1 MKKVLL
7 NLTLILLSVMAISS
21 CDNGFADVD
30 VIDTPPT
37 ITLGSITSGTT
48 EGQDFKIKITVSDG
62 VEGSTIS
69 ALRDLTY
76 TITSGGATVASG
88 TEALTGDNQVI
99 DLVIS
104 GGFPAGDYNFDAVV
118 TDTNGNSTAA
128 NRSFTVAS
136 LKPAFDITGAWTMEP
151 VAGAM
156 KVGPAPG
163 DGQWWTSGAGE
174 VTARAC
180 FFDDV
185 YTFNADGSFEI
196 DMGAQTWLEQWQ
208 GVANDGCGAPIAPF
222 DGKGTYS
229 YTYTTTTLTL
239 VGTGAHVGLSKV
251 NNAGE
256 ISQGA
261 AVADEISYTIADQS
275 ESEGI
280 RRMTLRI
287 EAGSG
292 VWWDFRLISGTPATA
307 TSVVGNWKMEPVAG
321 ALAVGSS
328 EGASDYWA
336 NGAGDVT
343 ARACFFDD
351 VYTFN
356 ADGTFT
362 MDMGSQ
368 TWLEAWQGVAADACG
383 APIAPHDGK
392 GSYTYEFAGGNLK
405 IIGKGG
411 HVALAKV
418 VNGAE
423 LPSVGVPDEIT
434 YKVASLTEEGGKKK
448 MTLHIEVGGGAWW
461 TFRLVSE

>member
-99 DLVIS
+99 DLVVS

-180 FFDDV
+180 FFDDI
-185 YTFNADGSFEI
+185 YTFNADGSFKI

-208 GVANDGCGAPIAPF
+208 GVANDGCGVPKAPF
-222 DGKGTYS
+222 DGKGSYT

-239 VGTGAHVGLSKV
+239 VGKGAHVGLSKV

-256 ISQGA
+256 ISNGA
-261 AVADEISYTIADQS
+261 AIADEIAYTIVEQS
-275 ESEGI
+275 EQGGI

-292 VWWDFRLISGTPATA
+292 VWWDFRLISGTPSTA
-307 TSVVGNWKMEPVAG
+307 SSLVGNWKMDPVAG
-321 ALAVGSS
+321 SLAVGPSEGSS
-328 EGASDYWA
+328 EWWSI
-336 NGAGDVT
+336 GAGDVT
-343 ARACFFDD
+343 TRACFYDD

-356 ADGTFT
+356 ADGSFKIN
-362 MDMGSQ
+362 MGTQ
-368 TWLEAWQGVAADACG
+368 TWLETWQGIAADGCG
-383 APIAPHDGK
+383 APKAPHDGSGTFTYQFD
-392 GSYTYEFAGGNLK
+392 GSTLK
-405 IIGKGG
+405 LVGEGA
-411 HVALAKV
+411 HVALPKV
-418 VNGAE
+418 NNAGE
-423 LPSVGVPDEIT
+423 LPNVAVPNDIT
-434 YKVASLTEEGGKKK
+434 YKVVSLTEEGGKKK
-448 MTLHIEVGGGAWW
+448 MTLHIEAGSGVWW